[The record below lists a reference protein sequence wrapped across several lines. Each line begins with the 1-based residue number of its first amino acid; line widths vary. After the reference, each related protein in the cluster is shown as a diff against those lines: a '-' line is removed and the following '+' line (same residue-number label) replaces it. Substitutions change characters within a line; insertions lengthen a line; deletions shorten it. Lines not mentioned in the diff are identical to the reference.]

1 MPWNIRKGYRDCGG
15 YAVVKESDGS
25 IAGCHET
32 RMMAARQIAALEAS
46 EAGKSLGHVSKAMV
60 SEGDFVSFVCHD
72 DKIKIGRVEY
82 VMNNPGMLGIEG
94 SEYALEYM
102 EDDKPLII
110 RLYEEEGGAWEEE
123 EYLVYHRMSDVMK
136 IEALTVI
143 EENEV
148 EMVSK
153 ADSVRVGQMVS
164 WGSSGGTARGK
175 VKRIVRDGSYNVPDS
190 DFTISG
196 TPDNPAVVIEL
207 YRDDKPTGR
216 MVGHR
221 MDTLRSS
228 KSLEGGALIKM
239 YSVAQN
245 YPGCQGGWA
254 VVDED
259 GKLEGCFAS
268 KEQADAYAAK
278 ENMEEEYEDRIDELK
293 SEMEMK
299 EEMMEQ
305 KSIWG
310 SFNPRGVVHRPE
322 VSLFKRDYSSE
333 SRRQMAASGQ
343 AMPDGSFPIAN
354 RTDLRNAIQSVGRA
368 SNYDAARRHIVRRA
382 RALGASDMLPED
394 WK

>member
-1 MPWNIRKGYRDCGG
+1 M
-15 YAVVKESDGS
+15 
-25 IAGCHET
+25 
-32 RMMAARQIAALEAS
+32 S
-46 EAGKSLGHVSKAMV
+46 EVSKAMV
-60 SEGDFVSFVCHD
+60 VEGDFVSFVCHD
-72 DKIKIGRVEY
+72 DELKVGRVEY
-82 VMNNPGMLGIEG
+82 VMNNAGMLGLEG

-110 RLYEEEGGAWEEE
+110 RLYEEEDGAWEEK

-136 IEALTVI
+136 IESLTVMQ
-143 EENEV
+143 ESAV

-175 VKRIVRDGSYNVPDS
+175 VKRVVRNGSYNVPDS

-196 TPDNPAVVIEL
+196 TPDNPAVVIEV

-221 MDTLRSS
+221 MDTLRAA
-228 KSLEGGALIKM
+228 KSLWPSLDPRE
-239 YSVAQN
+239 
-245 YPGCQGGWA
+245 
-254 VVDED
+254 VV
-259 GKLEGCFAS
+259 
-268 KEQADAYAAK
+268 
-278 ENMEEEYEDRIDELK
+278 
-293 SEMEMK
+293 SE
-299 EEMMEQ
+299 
-305 KSIWG
+305 
-310 SFNPRGVVHRPE
+310 RPE
-322 VSLFKRDYSSE
+322 ISLFKRDYSSE

-368 SNYDAARRHIVRRA
+368 SNYDAARRHIIRRA
-382 RALGASDMLPED
+382 RALGATDMLPED